1 MEIFTGRNVLY
12 RHPHFNTGIPAG
24 AHFARAFLAGWFLIG
39 VMSIWILALGLLLSL
54 AALGY
59 RQGAIRVAFSLF
71 GIIVSAMLA
80 GPLAKHVAPLLPH
93 VGIHDP
99 TVVWLLSPLIV
110 FWLAMIP
117 FKSVGFLV
125 HRKVELYFKYKA
137 DGLAALRWT
146 RLNTRLGLCLGP
158 LNALVY
164 LVLISFIIF
173 DLSYWSVQVATS
185 EEESMWIKL
194 LNRLG
199 RDSETTGFSHIAR
212 AMDPMPDSYF
222 QYADLAGL
230 LIQNPQL
237 VERLADYPMFISL
250 TEREDFKQLGQNTE
264 FQNAWKQHAPI
275 RQLFENSQFKSMWD
289 NQETVNLV
297 WGMVQENFDDLCAFL
312 KTGKSAKYGS
322 EALVGRW
329 DFNIAA
335 TTGKLLEAR
344 PVISSREMR
353 ALRAWVSLSYTNT
366 AFIAGADRQVFL
378 KNLPQIKAQPAPPRG
393 QPAAPPTTET
403 ASWQGRWKSYGTGY
417 ELSLSSGGK
426 KQSMP
431 AQVDGNRLTIKE
443 DKTTLIFDR
452 QE

>member
-1 MEIFTGRNVLY
+1 MAMT
-12 RHPHFNTGIPAG
+12 
-24 AHFARAFLAGWFLIG
+24 
-39 VMSIWILALGLLLSL
+39 IWILALGLLISL

-59 RQGAIRVAFSLF
+59 RQGAIRVAFSLV
-71 GIIVSAMLA
+71 GIIISAMLA
-80 GPLAKHVAPLLPH
+80 GPLAHYVQPILPR
-93 VGIHDP
+93 VGIRDP

-110 FWLAMIP
+110 FWVLMIP

-125 HRKVELYFKYKA
+125 HRKVELFFKYKA
-137 DGLAALRWT
+137 EGLQALRWS

-173 DLSYWSVQVATS
+173 DLSYWSVQVAVS
-185 EEESMWIKL
+185 DDEAKWIKL

-199 RDSETTGFSHIAR
+199 RDSETTGFAQIAR

-222 QYADLAGL
+222 KYADLAGF

-237 VERLADYPMFISL
+237 GDRLADYPMFISL
-250 TEREDFKQLGQNTE
+250 TEREDFKQLGQDTE

-275 RQLFENSQFKSMWD
+275 QQLLDNSQFKSIRD
-289 NQETVNLV
+289 NPETANLV
-297 WGMVQENFDDLCAFL
+297 WNIVQDNFDDLCDYL
-312 KTGKSAKYGS
+312 KSGKSAKYGS
-322 EALVGRW
+322 KAIVGRW

-335 TTGKLLEAR
+335 TTGKLLESR

-353 ALRAWVSLSYTNT
+353 ALRAWVSQSYTNT
-366 AFIAGADRQVFL
+366 AFVAGADRQAFL
-378 KNLPQIKAQPAPPRG
+378 KNLPQMKVQPAQRG

-403 ASWQGRWKSYGTGY
+403 TSWQGRWKEDGNGY
-417 ELSLSSGGK
+417 ELALNSGSK

-431 AQVDGNRLTIKE
+431 AQVDGSRLIIKE
-443 DKTTLIFDR
+443 EKTTLVFDR
-452 QE
+452 QD